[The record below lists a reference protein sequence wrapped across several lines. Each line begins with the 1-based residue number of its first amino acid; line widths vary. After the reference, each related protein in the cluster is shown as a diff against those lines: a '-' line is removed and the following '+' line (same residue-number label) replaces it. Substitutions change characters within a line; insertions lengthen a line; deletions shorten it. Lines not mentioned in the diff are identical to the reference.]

1 MNQQEQYKYAT
12 NRLDRARQILD
23 DARLLIEN
31 GSILSANNRIYYA
44 VFNAICAV
52 LIFNDLVNKNHTQVI
67 GSFNKL
73 IINTGILDRKYGRF
87 IHDVKNIREKSDYSF
102 EETDESETQ
111 ENYDIAVDFLE
122 QIDELVLKIKE
133 GSLNFSKE

>member
-1 MNQQEQYKYAT
+1 MNQQEQYEYAN
-12 NRLDRARQILD
+12 NRLDRAKQILD

-133 GSLNFSKE
+133 GSLNFLKE